1 MKPPRAEVYCV
12 DTSALIAAW
21 DERYPPDHFPRL
33 WDHLG
38 HALTHGEV
46 WVHESV
52 IDELMKRST
61 DLAKWLKAYPGAII
75 PFEPSIQRKSSDLLK
90 RYPRLVME
98 HKAAYAADTFVI
110 ATAIERGFTVVTE
123 ESQGTSSKPKIPYVC
138 QAEGRPCLRLLDM
151 IRAKAWII

>member
-1 MKPPRAEVYCV
+1 
-12 DTSALIAAW
+12 
-21 DERYPPDHFPRL
+21 
-33 WDHLG
+33 
-38 HALTHGEV
+38 
-46 WVHESV
+46 VHESV